1 LSFEFPVVLNTHGP
15 PSSPYVEIGLIDFF
29 IAMSDLLP
37 NPTKPSPPPPISGD
51 HTFFTLFPREIR
63 DEIYSH
69 VLSDAPLTI
78 TNPTLPFLT
87 EQLPP
92 CLQANQQMI
101 QEAISAHLRRT
112 TLIFAYPAMLQR
124 LMAGLP
130 SSAWQS
136 IRYLA
141 IEDTAQSAED
151 VQNILT
157 QCPGLRHLGIGV
169 PASMV
174 VPIGRSSAAGKP
186 FGSLAHMFEHKN
198 LRELSLECFNGRA
211 HYALDQCV
219 GLRDAFQAWAQT
231 FVDEGRKKE
240 KEIDVRVKI
249 IPYKGFV
256 HPKYEFGYYTEGRV
270 TSYQYWDCFG

>member
-1 LSFEFPVVLNTHGP
+1 
-15 PSSPYVEIGLIDFF
+15 
-29 IAMSDLLP
+29 M
-37 NPTKPSPPPPISGD
+37 SGD
-51 HTFFTLFPREIR
+51 DTFFTSFPREIR

-87 EQLPP
+87 EQLPS
-92 CLQANQQMI
+92 CLQANQQMT
-101 QEAISAHLRRT
+101 QEAILAYLCRT
-112 TLIFAYPAMLQR
+112 TLIFAYPTMLQR

-141 IEDTAQSAED
+141 IEDTAQSVED

-174 VPIGRSSAAGKP
+174 VPTGRSSAAGKP

-198 LRELSLECFNGRA
+198 LRELSLECFDGLE
-211 HYALDQCV
+211 HYPLDQCV

-231 FVDEGRKKE
+231 FVDEGRKKG

-249 IPYKGFV
+249 IPCKGFV
-256 HPKYEFGYYTEGRV
+256 HPKYEFGYFTEGRV
-270 TSYQYWDCFG
+270 TSFQYWDIFG